1 MPFKLLAEE
10 PSESDLVPLDIYFD
24 PSTGRPVET
33 DSKGLPVE
41 EEAAEKMTIYLAYL
55 PSDTVN
61 RIRDEIYS
69 FSKDGTSVL
78 RAGIAAE
85 RKLEAAVK
93 KWDNVEDNGNPVKPT
108 LKALR
113 RLSPWVQKRILNKI
127 NDMNILTEEQEL
139 D

>member
-1 MPFKLLAEE
+1 MPFTLLAEE
-10 PSESDLVPLDIYFD
+10 PSESDLVSLDIYFD
-24 PSTGRPVET
+24 PSTRRPVEV
-33 DSKGLPVE
+33 DSSGIPVE
-41 EEAAEKMTIYLAYL
+41 EEKAEKMTIYLAPL
-55 PSDTVN
+55 PSNTVN

-93 KWDNVEDNGNPVKPT
+93 KWDNVEDAGNPVKPT

-113 RLSPWVQKRILNKI
+113 RLPPWVQGRILDKI
-127 NDMNILTEEQEL
+127 NEMNILTEEQVL